1 MTPQAH
7 ALNAVR
13 QPPHSIYGQPSGRIL
28 KNRRI
33 LADKLNTIPH
43 PGDTV
48 LTILR
53 NGDDNV
59 VLEWVNLKHQHC
71 ITLSVDLAENTADYE
86 YSNVCLLEQELIAF
100 PKKPLGSP
108 NAERMDIKLHRQDT
122 WRWLC
127 ARIRAT
133 SRPSH

>member
-1 MTPQAH
+1 MTPQAQ

-13 QPPHSIYGQPSGRIL
+13 QPPHSIYGQPTARIL
-28 KNRRI
+28 KNRRT

-43 PGDTV
+43 PTDTV

-53 NGDDNV
+53 NGDEHLI
-59 VLEWVNLKHQHC
+59 LEWVNLNHQHC
-71 ITLSVDLAENTADYE
+71 ITLSVNLPENTADYE
-86 YSNVCLLEQELIAF
+86 YSNVCLMDQELIPF

-133 SRPSH
+133 GRPSR